1 MIRPDEASAEAP
13 SQNGNG
19 TTIPFTGSNGADIE
33 QAWRTH
39 AARLNN
45 VGGLLF
51 QKGGDLLLPAMQFLQ
66 EGVQAMMALENPN
79 ATITAPPAQER
90 AVQVQGQLE
99 LLLQER
105 RRMQQEII
113 KEQDRKLPARKGE
126 SSDEDKKPSAN
137 IAGSS
142 DTTSTE
148 TAPQE
153 TPRLEPER
161 STAGNEIPQKTPD
174 NLKKAASTRPNG
186 TELTTR
192 QLEPGACQSSLQ
204 NGKNGK
210 HCCKDRKR
218 PAIDKAADVT
228 SADEHVSENPSANSS
243 NSRPE
248 IEEGSSSS
256 QLQKQN
262 VAQHHSDNSKTE
274 PSKTTTSARNPVAET
289 SVARAPS
296 TEKETKTIGRAS
308 LPSASESQEEIRR
321 RKRINS
327 ILSQFD
333 AESTGSVK
341 DASSVLLDNTLDEET
356 TVLEH
361 TNFLLQGIPGLFPMT
376 SKMRGAEKKNENS
389 ILVFSEPFLVDVDAA
404 ADGNGKIRDKVPL
417 REGPDAGAFCVPLD
431 QCSRACLFNMGL
443 VHYQWNSADSAIQFF
458 ELSLS
463 LAPQQPSLLTFDPLA
478 LACINNV
485 GQILLQLKGKMTE
498 AKGMFSDALSRGNS
512 ALVELYRNEGEN
524 RSFRQ
529 SPELAE
535 AHKLTSRLLR
545 RFLVR
550 SLMNMGF
557 VHFFN
562 CDYELATRTC
572 LDAMRLLR
580 PNMLEVDAAA
590 LWYNISMSH
599 HHQNELHEAL
609 VYLDKF
615 LDVAVSYLGVLHL
628 QVATALHRKG
638 FICYEMGNL
647 YDSTKPMLQALR
659 IRKRHFGNVH
669 PLVADSL
676 CLLGKIYLDREEFRF
691 AQNALLQALSV
702 LRSLNEDDH
711 LCLDIA
717 QTLIDLGRAC
727 HSQGQI
733 DESLKAY
740 LEAVS
745 LTKKMFG
752 ERHAYVARMKNVVG
766 NLFLEQGEVNQAVE
780 FFARSMRIQVG
791 EGRPVDYNIVQNP
804 HVRVKF
810 SHCPTS
816 ASA

>member
-557 VHFFN
+557 VF
-562 CDYELATRTC
+562 
-572 LDAMRLLR
+572 
-580 PNMLEVDAAA
+580 
-590 LWYNISMSH
+590 
-599 HHQNELHEAL
+599 
-609 VYLDKF
+609 
-615 LDVAVSYLGVLHL
+615 GVLHL